1 MSKYLVT
8 GGAGF
13 IGTNL
18 VKRLIEEKHEVV
30 VLDNFAAG
38 KFPERIQEGAQYIEG
53 DIRNQDDVLKACG
66 EGTDGIFHLAALPRV
81 LFSIENPDETHDVNV
96 NGTFNVL
103 LAARN
108 AKVKRVVFST
118 SSTAFG
124 DQTEFP
130 SKEDGVF
137 KKPISPY
144 GLHKL
149 IGEEYCRLFSLIY
162 GLETVSLCYY
172 NIYGQFMDPDG
183 AYALVIGRFL
193 KARKE
198 GKPLTVR
205 GDGSMARDYTHAIDA
220 VQANLLAMTKD
231 TVGKGEVINIGYG
244 SPASIIDLVKLIGGE
259 YIFVSE
265 LPGEVK
271 RTQADNTKAKTLLGW
286 EPTISL
292 EEGIAELKKEWGI
305 E

>member
-13 IGTNL
+13 IGTNIVKELL
-18 VKRLIEEKHEVV
+18 VQGHQVTV
-30 VLDNFAAG
+30 FDNYAAG
-38 KFPERIQEGAQYIEG
+38 RMPERVIPGVEYIEG
-53 DIRNQDDVLKACG
+53 DIRSRADLDTTMNGV
-66 EGTDGIFHLAALPRV
+66 DGVFHLAALPRV
-81 LFSIENPDETHDVNV
+81 LFSIKNPEITHDVNV

-103 LAARN
+103 LAARDN
-108 AKVKRVVFST
+108 KVKRVVFST

-124 DQTEFP
+124 NQTEFP
-130 SKEDGVF
+130 SKEDGVLT
-137 KKPISPY
+137 KPISPY

-149 IGEEYCRLFSLIY
+149 IGIEYCRLFSLVY

-172 NIYGQFMDPDG
+172 NIYGPYLDPDG

-193 KARKE
+193 KLRKE
-198 GKPLTVR
+198 GKPLTIR
-205 GDGSMARDYTHAIDA
+205 GDGTMARDYTHVADA
-220 VQANLLAMTKD
+220 VRANILAMTKD
-231 TVGKGEVINIGYG
+231 TVGKGEVINIGCG
-244 SPASIIDLVKLIGGE
+244 DPHTVNEIADWIGGE
-259 YIFVSE
+259 RVFVPE
-265 LPGEVK
+265 LPGEL
-271 RTQADNTKAKTLLGW
+271 RFTHADISKAKKLLGW

>member
-18 VKRLIEEKHEVV
+18 VKKLLEEKHEVV
-30 VLDNFAAG
+30 VIDNFVAG
-38 KFPERIQEGAQYIEG
+38 RFPDRIQEGAQYVEG
-53 DIRNQDDVLKACG
+53 DIRSRADLDKVMVG
-66 EGTDGIFHLAALPRV
+66 IDGIFHLAALPRV
-81 LFSIENPDETHDVNV
+81 LFSIANPVETHDVNV

-103 LAARN
+103 LSARDH
-108 AKVKRVVFST
+108 KVKRVIFSM

-124 DQTEFP
+124 NQTEFP
-130 SKEDGVF
+130 SKEDGVMT
-137 KKPISPY
+137 KPISPY

-149 IGEEYCRLFSLIY
+149 IGMQYCELFSLVY

-172 NIYGQFMDPDG
+172 NIYGSYLDPDG

-193 KARKE
+193 KLRKE
-198 GKPLTVR
+198 NKPLTIR
-205 GDGSMARDYTHAIDA
+205 GDGSMARDYTHVVDA
-220 VQANLLAMTKD
+220 VRANILAMTKD
-231 TVGKGEVINIGYG
+231 TVGHGEVINIGCG
-244 SPASIIDLVKLIGGE
+244 DPHTVNEIADMIGGDRV
-259 YIFVSE
+259 FVPV
-265 LPGEVK
+265 LPGELQL
-271 RTQADNTKAKTLLGW
+271 THADISKAKKLLGW